1 MRLQEK
7 CLLTKEGQKMVCVN
21 KWNSGKYEIW
31 EMGEDYVIL
40 KRENGE
46 TFKITRKEF
55 NFNYR
60 VEK

>member
-1 MRLQEK
+1 
-7 CLLTKEGQKMVCVN
+7 MVCVN
-21 KWNSGKYEIW
+21 KWNSGRYEIW

>member
-1 MRLQEK
+1 
-7 CLLTKEGQKMVCVN
+7 MVVTNRWN
-21 KWNSGKYEIW
+21 KNKYEVW

-60 VEK
+60 VEKWK

>member
-1 MRLQEK
+1 
-7 CLLTKEGQKMVCVN
+7 MVCVN
-21 KWNSGKYEIW
+21 IWNSGKYEIW

-40 KRENGE
+40 KRENDE

>member
-1 MRLQEK
+1 MNVL
-7 CLLTKEGQKMVCVN
+7 N
-21 KWNSGKYEIW
+21 KWSGKRYEVW